1 MDISLLFFGPAPW
14 RDERV
19 LQSGTAALPDGVCRS
34 RLIVD
39 DAGVLTEHGVEDF
52 LLVLGEVA
60 RAVPFLEVH
69 FFHVHWALHFA

>member
-1 MDISLLFFGPAPW
+1 MKN
-14 RDERV
+14 V
-19 LQSGTAALPDGVCRS
+19 LQSGALPDGVCRS

-60 RAVPFLEVH
+60 RAVPLLEAH
-69 FFHVHWALHFA
+69 FFHVRRALHFARGELSASVASVYGN